1 MAGPPLAIPKL
12 DNRNDNWPGVQAL
25 VSQLLTPR
33 LSRLKRGIIS
43 SSKTSPNQP
52 KAMGFN
58 PSRRSNFACFIL
70 PLFLIP
76 LVLTGC
82 NKEQW
87 FDERM
92 AEADNLPP
100 SAIAAILVAGG
111 FVSED
116 LTCVSAGVLVS
127 KGSISYFLS
136 AVACT
141 IGVWTSDS
149 LLYLWGF
156 LGNRG
161 LLDRAPLRWF
171 IKREQLERGTGL
183 FRKHGAKLLLLS
195 RFMPGSRVALYLA
208 AGALNY
214 PYYRFA
220 AWMGL
225 AAVVWAPTMVWLSMT
240 LGDALL
246 GWLEA
251 YERIAWIAVPLVIL
265 MIWLVMLGIEKIVV
279 KRSGSD
285 LT

>member
-1 MAGPPLAIPKL
+1 MEFTPLRRFFFAYFAFSLCLI
-12 DNRNDNWPGVQAL
+12 AL
-25 VSQLLTPR
+25 LL
-33 LSRLKRGIIS
+33 S
-43 SSKTSPNQP
+43 
-52 KAMGFN
+52 
-58 PSRRSNFACFIL
+58 
-70 PLFLIP
+70 
-76 LVLTGC
+76 GC
-82 NKEQW
+82 NREQW

-92 AEADNLPP
+92 AEADTLSPAAI
-100 SAIAAILVAGG
+100 SAILAAGG

-136 AVACT
+136 ALACT

-183 FRKHGAKLLLLS
+183 FRKHGSKLLLLS

-214 PYYRFA
+214 PYHRFA

-225 AAVVWAPTMVWLSMT
+225 AAIVWAPTMVWLSMT

-251 YERIAWIAVPLVIL
+251 YERIAWIAVPLVVL
-265 MIWLVMLGIEKIVV
+265 VIWLVMRVIEKIVV
-279 KRSGSD
+279 KQSGSD